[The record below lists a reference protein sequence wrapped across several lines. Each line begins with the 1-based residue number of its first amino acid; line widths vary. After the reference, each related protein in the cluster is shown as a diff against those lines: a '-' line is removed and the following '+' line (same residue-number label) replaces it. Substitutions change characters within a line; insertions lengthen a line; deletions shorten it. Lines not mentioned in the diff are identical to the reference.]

1 MIRYTT
7 DETIQKCSTGEMKN
21 ARRRS
26 VSVMTLKSFISTFFS
41 LCFSERRRKRF
52 LWKAF
57 LKLALFRLNLNS
69 LRGIVQLTI
78 DFSPPFSLYREMI
91 WRVIES
97 QSAYKRPDTF
107 CPFRIK
113 EKRQFCQ
120 PPNPN
125 ASESWL

>member
-1 MIRYTT
+1 ML
-7 DETIQKCSTGEMKN
+7 N
-21 ARRRS
+21 RRNEECTKKKRLCNDS
-26 VSVMTLKSFISTFFS
+26 QIFHFNFFFRFVSAK
-41 LCFSERRRKRF
+41 EERKRF
-52 LWKAF
+52 QWKAF